1 MAALRRAPWLSWAL
15 ILLVIGMLT
24 GSFIRSDLS
33 PQIDPL
39 QKRAELRELP
49 PDAEWLNS
57 RPLSKKDL
65 KGKFVLFDFW
75 TYCCINCMHILP
87 ELKKLE
93 EKYPNELVVIG
104 VHSAKFEEE
113 RQTENIREAILR
125 YEIAHPVINDADHH
139 LWTLYEVDTWPTIML
154 VDPDGK
160 ILWRKEGE
168 FKAEEVEAKLKPGI
182 NTHKRKGTL
191 SLEPLKFELEAGKA
205 EETPLRFPGKLLADE
220 KSDRLFV
227 ADSNRN
233 RIVVT
238 SLDGKLQDVI
248 GSGAIGRTDGDY
260 KTATFDHPQGLVLHE
275 DTLYVADTENHLIR
289 KVDLKQQNVVSIAG
303 DGEQHP
309 GAKAIWSRGKP
320 KSIKLSSPWDLWIH
334 DDDLLIAMAGAHQIW
349 RMRLDESQ
357 IGPYAGNANEDIID
371 GPLLSDTPWK
381 KGFASF
387 AQPSGLTS
395 DGTLLYVADSE
406 GSSIR
411 AVSLT
416 GRAKEVT
423 TVVGTSHLPQARLF
437 TFGDV
442 DGPRPAVRLQHCLGV
457 AYHNGVIFVA
467 DTYNNKIKAV
477 NAQTGATQTFAG
489 TGQPG
494 RSDMPAAFDEP
505 GGLSI
510 ASGKLY
516 VADTNNHA
524 IRIVQLES
532 GRVSTLTID
541 GLSPPEKPAPKK
553 DDKRPDFAGAAE
565 VKLKTTSVKPVDG
578 KITLN
583 VEISLPEGWKTNPLG
598 KPSYWIDSPSA
609 KGSLDRSAF
618 GKRKLATAAS
628 SWDIELPVS
637 GKGSDTV
644 RIATNYYYCQKAD
657 EGVCK
662 VGAVVFTVPITVS
675 EAAKESVVKLRYESE
690 D

>member
-15 ILLVIGMLT
+15 ILLVIGML
-24 GSFIRSDLS
+24 GSSLLVSDS
-33 PQIDPL
+33 PSQLKAL
-39 QKRAELRELP
+39 QKRADA
-49 PDAEWLNS
+49 PDFPQGAEWLNS

-65 KGKFVLFDFW
+65 KGKFVLVDFW

-93 EKYPNELVVIG
+93 EKYPNELVVVG
-104 VHSAKFEEE
+104 AHSAKFEEE

-125 YEIAHPVINDADHH
+125 YEIEHPVINDADHS
-139 LWTLYEVDTWPTIML
+139 LWTRYEVDTWPTIVL
-154 VDPDGK
+154 IDPDGK
-160 ILWRKEGE
+160 VLWRKEGE
-168 FKAEEVEAKLKPGI
+168 FKAEEVDVKLRPGVA
-182 NTHKRKGTL
+182 THKRKGTL
-191 SLEPLKFELEAGKA
+191 SLEPLKFELEAEKT
-205 EETPLRFPGKLLADE
+205 EDTPLRFPGKLLADE
-220 KSDRLFV
+220 KSDRLFI
-227 ADSNRN
+227 ADSNHN

-238 SLDGKLQDVI
+238 SLDGKLQATI
-248 GSGAIGRTDGDY
+248 GSGAIGRMDGDFA
-260 KTATFDHPQGLVLHE
+260 TATFNHPQGLVLHG

-289 KVDLKQQNVVSIAG
+289 KVDLKQQKVVTIAG

-334 DDDLLIAMAGAHQIW
+334 DDDLLIAMAGPHQIW

-357 IGPYAGNANEDIID
+357 IGPYAGNGNEDIID
-371 GPLLSDTPWK
+371 GPILSDTPYR

-406 GSSIR
+406 GSSVR
-411 AVSLT
+411 AVALT
-416 GRAKEVT
+416 GRNKEVT

-442 DGPRPAVRLQHCLGV
+442 DGPRPAVRLQHCLAV
-457 AYHNGVIFVA
+457 AYHSGVIYVA
-467 DTYNNKIKAV
+467 DTYNNKIKAI
-477 NAQTGATQTFAG
+477 NAKTGLTQTFAG

-494 RSDMPAAFDEP
+494 LSDTPASFDEP

-510 ASGKLY
+510 AGGKLY

-524 IRIVQLES
+524 IRVIELES
-532 GRVSTLTID
+532 ARVSTLTIE
-541 GLSPPEKPAPKK
+541 GLSPPEKPALKK
-553 DDKRPDFAGAAE
+553 DDKRPDFSGAAE
-565 VKLKTTSVKPVDG
+565 VKLKTTPVKPIDG

-583 VEISLPEGWKTNPLG
+583 VEIGLPEGWKTNPLG

-609 KGSLDRSAF
+609 KGALDRSAF
-618 GKRKLATAAS
+618 GKRKLAAPAS

-637 GKGSDTV
+637 GKGNDTV

-675 EAAKESVVKLRYESE
+675 EGAKESVVNLRYEADE
-690 D
+690 